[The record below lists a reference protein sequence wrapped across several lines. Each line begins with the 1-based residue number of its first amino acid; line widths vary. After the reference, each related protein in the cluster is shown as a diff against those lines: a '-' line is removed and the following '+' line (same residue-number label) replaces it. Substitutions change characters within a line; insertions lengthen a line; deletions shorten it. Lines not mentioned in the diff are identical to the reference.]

1 MLSNPPSSGLQ
12 ARQHLHRRQIS
23 TPTAYEATKIAS
35 KLPQLD
41 MHNFGAQPVQSQT
54 ARSRIAHRRGMSLDT
69 RRQQL
74 RASMSAAA
82 ASASS
87 TTPMQDQFPMVSNN
101 TNNTGYN
108 HTQHVLREAQQQRT
122 AGPGHRHQLST
133 PTSVAVSEQFA
144 DLSSDENYLLSP
156 HGTPQRFG
164 GHSFGA
170 FQSSPM
176 QSPLGMYNAAAS
188 MAIHQNNNMLNAS
201 QDFELFPSSAL
212 SSPTF
217 INVHDNASA
226 GPDWFSD
233 SDNTTSRR
241 GSRRVS
247 NGIMDRVTKFETM
260 ASEEISRPLTPTQHK
275 SEDYSPLTPLG
286 TPLEGTVRAGQLLQ
300 RFAEGYDDTMEET
313 LKPTRRSNQRS
324 RTTFDDMRQAAEAH
338 GMPTIQSHP
347 SNLDMLECFDQS
359 SLMLSGMNNL
369 GPHAQFTIGPDSLD
383 STPDLSQQTSPST
396 PHLPEYSHTFDFKP
410 ELHHAAFEGGLL
422 DPTSSSAAH
431 SGFTSPHRRTES
443 VASLASAA
451 SIASLDIEKT
461 KTTTG
466 ITHDEI
472 QQFIEGP
479 DPKDNK
485 WICTFEDCNKK
496 FGRKEN
502 IKSHV
507 QTHLND
513 RQYVCP
519 HCSKCFVR
527 QHDLKRH
534 AKIHT
539 GIKPYPCECG
549 NSFARH
555 DALTR
560 HKQRGMCVGAFDG
573 VVRKV
578 VKRGRPRKNRPE
590 MDERKDKSARTRR
603 KNEST
608 SSVSSQS
615 VYSDSSAANSPEDT
629 TAAFD
634 MLDGLMDVSV
644 GGTTMSPMGLHDVI
658 SSTAPMPCLS
668 VDLSAGEHSPSADS
682 VHTYVSQLSHMSIHP
697 HDLLSEHSMSNPA
710 SPAKSAASHFNEL
723 PELSR
728 SSSPPT
734 SCTQFFDL
742 EPSSSA
748 GDIMISTGIDMSGI
762 PSLASPDDDDIL
774 LQFTHSDSVLML
786 GAESKFDDAFDN
798 STEMF
803 TTNND
808 LFFGSN

>member
-1 MLSNPPSSGLQ
+1 MLSNPPPSGLQ
-12 ARQHLHRRQIS
+12 ARRQFHRRQNS
-23 TPTAYEATKIAS
+23 TPTAFEATKIAT
-35 KLPQLD
+35 KLPQHD
-41 MHNFGAQPVQSQT
+41 NSGAHPVHSQA

-69 RRQQL
+69 RRQQM
-74 RASMSAAA
+74 RASLSAAA
-82 ASASS
+82 PTTS
-87 TTPMQDQFPMVSNN
+87 TTPRQDQFPMVSNN
-101 TNNTGYN
+101 TNSTGYN
-108 HTQHVLREAQQQRT
+108 HPQHVLREAQQQRT
-122 AGPGHRHQLST
+122 AGPGHRHPLST
-133 PTSVAVSEQFA
+133 PTSAAVSPQFA

-156 HGTPQRFG
+156 HGTPQRFD
-164 GHSFGA
+164 GHSFGG
-170 FQSSPM
+170 FQGNSM
-176 QSPLGMYNAAAS
+176 QNPLGMYSAATN
-188 MAIHQNNNMLNAS
+188 MAITQNNMMS
-201 QDFELFPSSAL
+201 TPQDFELFPSSAL

-217 INVHDNASA
+217 VNVQENPSA
-226 GPDWFSD
+226 GPGWLSD
-233 SDNTTSRR
+233 SENIASRR
-241 GSRRVS
+241 ASRRIS
-247 NGIMDRVTKFETM
+247 NGIMDRVAKFETM
-260 ASEEISRPLTPTQHK
+260 GTDEASRPLTPTQHK
-275 SEDYSPLTPLG
+275 TEDYFPLTPMG
-286 TPLEGTVRAGQLLQ
+286 TPLEGTVRATQQPQ
-300 RFAEGYDDTMEET
+300 RFTAGYDDSMEET
-313 LKPTRRSNQRS
+313 LKPTRRSNQRP

-338 GMPTIQSHP
+338 GLPTMQAQPTSM
-347 SNLDMLECFDQS
+347 DMLGSFEHS
-359 SLMLSGMNNL
+359 SMMVADMNNI
-369 GPHAQFTIGPDSLD
+369 GPHAQFAIATDSLH
-383 STPDLSQQTSPST
+383 STPDLSQQTSPIT
-396 PHLPEYSHTFDFKP
+396 PHLPEYSHNFDFKP
-410 ELHHAAFEGGLL
+410 ELHHAAFEAGMIGQIAGSSPQTGL
-422 DPTSSSAAH
+422 
-431 SGFTSPHRRTES
+431 TSPHRRTES

-461 KTTTG
+461 KTETG
-466 ITHDEI
+466 ISQDEI
-472 QQFIEGP
+472 QKFIEGP

-560 HKQRGMCVGAFDG
+560 HKQRGMCIGAFDG
-573 VVRKV
+573 VVRKI

-590 MDERKDKSARTRR
+590 MDDRKDKSARTRR
-603 KNEST
+603 KNQST

-615 VYSDSSAANSPEDT
+615 GYSDSSAVSSPENT
-629 TAAFD
+629 AAAFD
-634 MLDGLMDVSV
+634 LLDNLMDVSV
-644 GGTTMSPMGLHDVI
+644 GGTTMSPIGLHGAT
-658 SSTAPMPCLS
+658 SSSAPMPCLS
-668 VDLSAGEHSPSADS
+668 VDLSVDGHSPSADS

-710 SPAKSAASHFNEL
+710 SPAKSVASQFNEL
-723 PELSR
+723 PELSQ
-728 SSSPPT
+728 SSSPPA

-742 EPSSSA
+742 EPSSSL
-748 GDIMISTGIDMSGI
+748 GDIMMSTGVEFSGI
-762 PSLASPDDDDIL
+762 PALAGPDDDDIL

-786 GAESKFDDAFDN
+786 GGDSKFDDAFDN

-803 TTNND
+803 TSNND